1 MYRRFFMG
9 ARLCIAMYGIKIAL
23 YLNVSTHVADM
34 PIYKLLSSFLCR
46 VAIILETPAVRG
58 CHPPGIDCIEYFAT
72 HQAFLFSIGRT
83 SGPRII
89 THMETAAHILVVDD
103 DHEIRTLLAE
113 YLDANGFRTLMA
125 TNGNDMRKILSEARV
140 DLVVLD
146 LTLPGEDGL
155 TLCRNLRA
163 DSNIPVI
170 MLTARGEPLDRILG
184 LEMGA
189 DDYLSKPFEPRE
201 LFARIR
207 SVLRR
212 TQALPPNMASPEAQ
226 QIQFGRW
233 TLDLIARHLVNN
245 EGLVVAL
252 SGAEYRILKVFLDHP
267 NRVLNR
273 DQLLELTQGRESDPF
288 DRSVDIQISRLRQKL
303 GDDARTPVII
313 KTVRNEGY
321 VLATAVTVES

>member
-1 MYRRFFMG
+1 
-9 ARLCIAMYGIKIAL
+9 
-23 YLNVSTHVADM
+23 
-34 PIYKLLSSFLCR
+34 
-46 VAIILETPAVRG
+46 
-58 CHPPGIDCIEYFAT
+58 
-72 HQAFLFSIGRT
+72 
-83 SGPRII
+83 
-89 THMETAAHILVVDD
+89 MENLTQILVVDD
-103 DHEIRTLLAE
+103 DREIRTLLAE
-113 YLDANGFRTLMA
+113 YLDGNGFRTFTA
-125 TNGNDMRKILSEARV
+125 SNGIDMRKVLDANRI

-163 DSNIPVI
+163 QSSLPVI

-189 DDYLSKPFEPRE
+189 DDYLAKPFEPRE

-212 TQALPPNMASPEAQ
+212 TNALPPNMATSEARAML
-226 QIQFGRW
+226 FGNW
-233 TLDLIARHLVNN
+233 KLDLMARHL
-245 EGLVVAL
+245 EAADGTVVAL
-252 SGAEYRILKVFLDHP
+252 SGAEFRLLKVFLEHP

-273 DQLLELTQGRESDPF
+273 DQLLEMTQGREADPF

-303 GDDARTPVII
+303 ADDARTPLLI

-321 VLATAVTVES
+321 VLSTTVTVDSQR

>member
-1 MYRRFFMG
+1 MRSMDT
-9 ARLCIAMYGIKIAL
+9 
-23 YLNVSTHVADM
+23 NT
-34 PIYKLLSSFLCR
+34 
-46 VAIILETPAVRG
+46 
-58 CHPPGIDCIEYFAT
+58 
-72 HQAFLFSIGRT
+72 
-83 SGPRII
+83 
-89 THMETAAHILVVDD
+89 HILVVDD
-103 DHEIRTLLAE
+103 DRDIRTLLAE
-113 YLDANGFRTLMA
+113 YLDSNGLRTLTA
-125 TNGNDMRKILSEARV
+125 TNGSEMRRVLEESRV
-140 DLVVLD
+140 DLIVLD

-163 DSNIPVI
+163 TSSVPVI

-189 DDYLSKPFEPRE
+189 DDYLAKPFEPRE

-212 TQALPPNMASPEAQ
+212 TQALPPNMAQPDVA
-226 QIQFGRW
+226 IMRFAGW
-233 TLDLIARHLVNN
+233 TLDLTARHLVNKD
-245 EGLVVAL
+245 GVVVAL
-252 SGAEYRILKVFLDHP
+252 SGAEFRLLKVFLDHP

-303 GDDARTPVII
+303 GDDARTPTII

-321 VLATAVTVES
+321 VLATTVTAEGAGRSA